1 MHLREHIIKNFSF
14 DQIYRGGLA
23 LPLILPWHGEKG
35 LKNDLVQCLVKEWA
49 RDELRFRFK
58 CRLGN
63 VGESELLLV
72 TGLLKKDGKRLGQ
85 LFLYLFFHVGRQ
97 RQVILRGKLSFIIRA
112 LLL

>member
-1 MHLREHIIKNFSF
+1 M
-14 DQIYRGGLA
+14 
-23 LPLILPWHGEKG
+23 PLILPWHGEKG

-49 RDELRFRFK
+49 RDEFRFRFK

-72 TGLLKKDGKRLGQ
+72 TGLLKKDGKGLGQ

-97 RQVILRGKLSFIIRA
+97 RQVILGGKLSLVI
-112 LLL
+112 